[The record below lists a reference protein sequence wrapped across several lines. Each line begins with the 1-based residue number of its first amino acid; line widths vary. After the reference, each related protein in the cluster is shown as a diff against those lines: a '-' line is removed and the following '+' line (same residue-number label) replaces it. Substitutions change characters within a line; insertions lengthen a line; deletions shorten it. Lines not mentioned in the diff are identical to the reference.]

1 MRDQNA
7 AIKCQFLLAV
17 NNFESNYI
25 LFKLPILFQR
35 PKRFTLRNA
44 ELDIVDFN
52 CNKEYSIRQLELNT
66 SELNYYA
73 IKVKFIEKPKYLF
86 HPSEITI
93 LLVGSVV
100 EWLKHQTDDQ
110 RGLGSK
116 PTCAIL
122 LCPWE
127 RLFYSKKFKMLLYT
141 VNCP

>member
-1 MRDQNA
+1 MAQVLFVFDPESLTFHTTQQQPFSSLHLNEIILMRDQNA

-35 PKRFTLRNA
+35 RKQFTLRNA

-73 IKVKFIEKPKYLF
+73 IKV
-86 HPSEITI
+86 
-93 LLVGSVV
+93 
-100 EWLKHQTDDQ
+100 
-110 RGLGSK
+110 
-116 PTCAIL
+116 
-122 LCPWE
+122 
-127 RLFYSKKFKMLLYT
+127 
-141 VNCP
+141 